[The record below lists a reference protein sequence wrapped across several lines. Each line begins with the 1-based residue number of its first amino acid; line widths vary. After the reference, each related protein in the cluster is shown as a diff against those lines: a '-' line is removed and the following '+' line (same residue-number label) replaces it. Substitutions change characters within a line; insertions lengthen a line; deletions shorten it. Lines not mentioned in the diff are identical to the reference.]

1 LSGREYMVRG
11 RGYVKNLKDLE
22 QLVLHTES
30 GTPVTV
36 KDVATVGLGPELR
49 RGIADLN
56 GEGDVVG
63 GIVVMRYGENALNV
77 IERVKARFAE
87 LKPSLPKGVEVVT
100 TYDRSE
106 LIDRAIETVKSKLIE
121 EMIVVSIIILIFL
134 WHFP

>member
-1 LSGREYMVRG
+1 VRKGNNDVGGRLVELSGREYMVRG
-11 RGYVKNLKDLE
+11 RGYVKTPRDLE
-22 QLVLHTES
+22 NLVLKAER

-36 KDVATVGLGPELR
+36 KDIATVSLGPELR

-77 IERVKARFAE
+77 IERVKARVSE
-87 LKPSLPKGVEVVT
+87 LKPSLPPGVQVLT

-106 LIDRAIETVKSKLIE
+106 LIA
-121 EMIVVSIIILIFL
+121 
-134 WHFP
+134 